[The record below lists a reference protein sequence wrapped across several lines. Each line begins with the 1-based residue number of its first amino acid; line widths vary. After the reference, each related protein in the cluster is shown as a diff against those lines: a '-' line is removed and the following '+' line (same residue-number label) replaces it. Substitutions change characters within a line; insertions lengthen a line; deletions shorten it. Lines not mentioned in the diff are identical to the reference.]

1 MTTAVGAFVGAG
13 DGHGSAPVDGTTV
26 VSLAVA
32 DVRPLGLN
40 PRRAFDQDRLRELAK
55 SIATHGVIQPIVVRR
70 EERGYGIILGER
82 RWRAARLAGLQA
94 IPAIVRVG
102 VTDVE
107 ALELAIIENLQRVDL
122 NAIEEAE
129 GYKAL
134 SEFAGMTQS
143 GIAAALNR
151 SQALISRTLQLLK
164 LPKPVQ
170 EHIRSGKL
178 SGSHGMALLKYDA
191 YPDAL
196 NAIADTAVEH
206 SLALVHVEA
215 KLGMWGPAGVIG
227 ARLEEAGLA
236 VSIGDAGDPCR
247 SGACPFH
254 ARFGEL
260 CLNPTEHAMR
270 VQEMNRGSEVAEEA
284 AEARVYASEVP
295 LERCAPRREP
305 PRAQPEPSSRKS
317 VAGRLRESIDKMDGM
332 SHRGAVILA
341 LLTLRSC
348 AVVGRY
354 VDGGQFVT
362 DDGVPGPDSAL
373 REGLDYLDALATK
386 DAVRLA
392 LSSACQEDLTRAAE
406 LGLKQSEIA
415 TYLLEEDSL
424 PRQRR
429 SPC

>member
-1 MTTAVGAFVGAG
+1 MTTAVRGFVGAG

-82 RWRAARLAGLQA
+82 RWRGAKLAGLRA

-170 EHIRSGKL
+170 EHIRSGRL

-260 CLNPTEHAMR
+260 CLNPTEHAVR
-270 VQEMNRGSEVAEEA
+270 VQEMNRGSGEEV
-284 AEARVYASEVP
+284 AEARVYASEAP
-295 LERCAPRREP
+295 LERCAPRRET
-305 PRAQPEPSSRKS
+305 PRAQPEASAGKT

-332 SHRGAVILA
+332 SHRGVVILA

-362 DDGVPGPDSAL
+362 DDGVPSPDSAL
-373 REGLDYLDALATK
+373 WEGIDYLDALATK
-386 DAVRLA
+386 DAVCLA

-424 PRQRR
+424 PPQRR